1 DTIEWNAPLQLND
14 FYTRLALLKEKN
26 KALQYGETF
35 ILPSNNDNQIMAY
48 LRRKDEDVVL
58 VLLNVSP
65 DNRIKVAVSHDWLT
79 GIFK

>member
-1 DTIEWNAPLQLND
+1 
-14 FYTRLALLKEKN
+14 
-26 KALQYGETF
+26 
-35 ILPSNNDNQIMAY
+35 SNNDNQIMAY

-79 GIFK
+79 GIFKNIFSDLSFCFQGNAKFELQAGEFVVYVRSN

>member
-1 DTIEWNAPLQLND
+1 
-14 FYTRLALLKEKN
+14 
-26 KALQYGETF
+26 
-35 ILPSNNDNQIMAY
+35 MAY

-79 GIFK
+79 GTFKNIFSDLSFSFQGNANFELQAGEFMVYARS